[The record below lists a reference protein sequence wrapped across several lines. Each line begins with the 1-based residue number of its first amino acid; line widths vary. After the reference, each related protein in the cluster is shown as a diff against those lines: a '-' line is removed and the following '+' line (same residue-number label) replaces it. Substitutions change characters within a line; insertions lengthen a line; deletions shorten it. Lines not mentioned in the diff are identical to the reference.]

1 MTFLRYIAIQLL
13 AYIID
18 LGVFLVALKVGLF
31 GAIVSNIFSKIAAGC
46 FAFVAHRNFTFDSNG
61 SEDRF
66 HQAVRYFLLLL
77 LNIPVSSGILAIILI
92 FIKEE
97 VTAKILADI
106 VGVALIFWLSKS
118 FVFIKKQKDTTTPIA
133 SEDSN

>member
-1 MTFLRYIAIQLL
+1 MIFLRYIAIQLL

-46 FAFVAHRNFTFDSNG
+46 FAFVAHRNFTFDSND

-66 HQAVRYFLLLL
+66 YQAIRYFLLLL
-77 LNIPVSSGILAIILI
+77 LNIPISSAVLALFLI

-118 FVFIKKQKDTTTPIA
+118 FVFIKKQKDSATSIA
-133 SEDSN
+133 SKDTN